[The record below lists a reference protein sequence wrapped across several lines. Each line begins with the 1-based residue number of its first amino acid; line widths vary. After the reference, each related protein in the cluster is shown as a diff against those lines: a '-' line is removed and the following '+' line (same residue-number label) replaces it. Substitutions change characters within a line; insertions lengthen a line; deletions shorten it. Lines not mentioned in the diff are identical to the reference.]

1 MRLLLIVVLLS
12 MPLISYGNEVD
23 KMKLA
28 FSVVSEEIKKEE
40 GIRLKVYKCPAG
52 KWSIGYGRN
61 LEDVGITQEEAD
73 FLLQNDLKRCDLQLD
88 KTFPFYSQLD
98 AVRQFVLIDM
108 CYNVGLNGLKKF
120 KKMISALEAKDY
132 EAASKE
138 MLDSLWAKQVK
149 SRAEKLAKIMATGEL
164 PK

>member
-1 MRLLLIVVLLS
+1 MRLLLLVVLLS

-73 FLLQNDLKRCDLQLD
+73 FLLQNDLKRCDLQLNN
-88 KTFPFYSQLD
+88 TFPFYSELD

-108 CYNVGLNGLKKF
+108 CYNLGLDGLKKF

-132 EAASKE
+132 ETASKE

-149 SRAEKLAKIMATGEL
+149 SRADKLAKIMETGEL